1 MTDEHMSRSAA
12 LALVEKIENEERLV
26 QMESSERQL
35 VIAAL
40 RCYAKRDRQ
49 SPIPLY
55 PRRRRN

>member
-26 QMESSERQL
+26 QMELSERQL
-35 VIAAL
+35 VITAL

-49 SPIPLY
+49 SP
-55 PRRRRN
+55 